1 MDWQGSATPVDNGQI
16 WPQLI
21 HHNKYDSGTPPNSS
35 HLAYEATWHG
45 PNWSTINTILKNAHN
60 METLLFRKTD
70 SFLGPSSTWTVQNS
84 LDNEDAGMPL
94 MQVCL
99 TWLIDSTT
107 GHYNSIGTH
116 STGLL
121 VSLSLA
127 SIQQMRA
134 LERGFIALIGT
145 STHCHT
151 YQKYTESLQ
160 SNYLGRFRWHKWCPH

>member
-1 MDWQGSATPVDNGQI
+1 MVRSG
-16 WPQLI
+16 
-21 HHNKYDSGTPPNSS
+21 HNSYTTTNMTVE
-35 HLAYEATWHG
+35 HLPIAA
-45 PNWSTINTILKNAHN
+45 
-60 METLLFRKTD
+60 TLLMRPLDVVPIEAPLIQYLRMLIMWTLRYSVKRTV
-70 SFLGPSSTWTVQNS
+70 FLGPSSTWTVQNS